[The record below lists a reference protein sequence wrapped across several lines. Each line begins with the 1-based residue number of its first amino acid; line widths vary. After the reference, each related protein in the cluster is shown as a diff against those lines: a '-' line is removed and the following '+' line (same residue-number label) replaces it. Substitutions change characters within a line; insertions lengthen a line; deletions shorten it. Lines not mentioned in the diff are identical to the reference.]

1 MAAAVVAVVSL
12 AGAAPAVAASGA
24 HVPLAG
30 ASIIGDV
37 FGGIGHAVL
46 GAFSW
51 TIGLA
56 SRFILTTIGAL
67 VRMLIPRSWA
77 SEGIRIM
84 EWIVAVP
91 NYAGTVTTPAG
102 RTVYGFGGINAL
114 RDLFTWIGVGLLPL
128 TLLYGTT
135 RAMLGERGH
144 VAVPLARV
152 LGIAAV
158 LVSYPYWWT
167 EAAAMTDT
175 VTHLVLGL
183 PRVADGLHQL
193 MLYAVDGVALG
204 GWQLVDLALMAVV
217 AVELLS
223 LIFLKVVI
231 ILLGALLYASG
242 PVTIGLVATESG
254 AALARAWVSAV
265 AMLIALPSG
274 VGPRFRGRGAA
285 GRRCRHRGSADRGRQ
300 LDRLAARRRH
310 SRCRGGRVAVVVPA
324 RGARGDGALADAA
337 WWSARAQPPRVLGPD
352 ARHGVP
358 VELGGLAA
366 PLRHAGG
373 AGGKRRRR

>member
-1 MAAAVVAVVSL
+1 MAAVVSL

-91 NYAGTVTTPAG
+91 NYAGTVTTPSG

-135 RAMLGERGH
+135 RAMIGERGH

-152 LGIAAV
+152 LGN
-158 LVSYPYWWT
+158 
-167 EAAAMTDT
+167 
-175 VTHLVLGL
+175 
-183 PRVADGLHQL
+183 R
-193 MLYAVDGVALG
+193 
-204 GWQLVDLALMAVV
+204 
-217 AVELLS
+217 
-223 LIFLKVVI
+223 
-231 ILLGALLYASG
+231 
-242 PVTIGLVATESG
+242 
-254 AALARAWVSAV
+254 
-265 AMLIALPSG
+265 
-274 VGPRFRGRGAA
+274 
-285 GRRCRHRGSADRGRQ
+285 
-300 LDRLAARRRH
+300 
-310 SRCRGGRVAVVVPA
+310 
-324 RGARGDGALADAA
+324 
-337 WWSARAQPPRVLGPD
+337 
-352 ARHGVP
+352 
-358 VELGGLAA
+358 
-366 PLRHAGG
+366 GG
-373 AGGKRRRR
+373 AGVLPVLVDGGGGDDRHGHASWCWGCRASRTACTS